1 MESMVETSQRFTAYE
16 LEVKAISTL
25 GISFHEWLQ
34 LRPPESQDGRSLMY
48 IIPAEPLGL
57 A

>member
-1 MESMVETSQRFTAYE
+1 MVETSQRFTAYE
-16 LEVKAISTL
+16 LEIKAISKL

-34 LRPPESQDGRSLMY
+34 LCPSESQDGRSLMY
-48 IIPAEPLGL
+48 IVPQEPLAL